1 MCGIAGIL
9 SVKGDLHSSW
19 IEKMIQIVNHR
30 GPDDLGFLLLREN
43 DEPLRYKNVS
53 HIPDSNFKCL
63 LGHRRLSILDLSSTA
78 SQPMEFNNKY
88 WIVYNGE
95 IFNYIELRKELS
107 SSGYSFKTNSDT
119 EVILAA
125 YDKWGREC
133 LHRFNGMWAFVIYD
147 HTKEIL
153 WGAIDRYGIKPFF
166 YYFNSYKFCF
176 SSEIKQ
182 LLSLPFIERKADIGS
197 VFDFLAMG
205 SDTDGSEQTM
215 FFGIKHL
222 KPGSAFRIELKNFP
236 KKRIEIKKWYDID
249 QNLNGKSLNFSEYK
263 EHFIELF
270 KDSVKLR
277 LRSDVP
283 VGTALSGGLDSSGI
297 VCVIDALFKQENI
310 KDMQKTFSI
319 GSELEKLDETKFV
332 QEVLKQTS
340 ARAFFDT
347 PKGEELFEDFDQL
360 IYHLE
365 YPFQS
370 ASCYASW
377 RVYKLAK
384 QNGVTV
390 TLDGQGADEILGGY
404 YNYMYPYLLI
414 EDLARFDL
422 KKFISDLRGLKNNFH
437 FSFYQQI
444 AVLLNKIIISSSTL
458 QDMYR
463 KYRLP
468 KNAFLD
474 NNFIETGMENS
485 YIHGHYAD
493 AANLRGKKSFYYLQ
507 KNNIENLLVSLL
519 RIADRT
525 SMAHSVEARVPFLD
539 HRLVEFT
546 LALPTDLKIHKGM
559 TKYIYRQAMKNI
571 LPESI
576 RSRIDKLG
584 FVTAQEK
591 WLTEH
596 RMLVLNMIKSHCG
609 RFKPILK
616 KNAIDNLLAENS
628 IGSNQT
634 LIWRY
639 LCTGLMFEKFKIN
652 L

>member
-1 MCGIAGIL
+1 MCGIAGII
-9 SVKGDLHSSW
+9 SVKGDLHPSL
-19 IEKMIQIVNHR
+19 IEKMTQIVNHR
-30 GPDDLGFLLLREN
+30 GPDDLGFLLLPEN
-43 DEPLRYKNVS
+43 GDPLRCKNVT

-63 LGHRRLSILDLSSTA
+63 LGHRRLSILDLSSSA

-88 WIVYNGE
+88 WIIYNGE
-95 IFNYIELRKELS
+95 IFNYIELRRELS
-107 SSGYSFKTNSDT
+107 LIGYSFKTNSDT

-125 YDKWGREC
+125 YDKWGMEC
-133 LHRFNGMWAFVIYD
+133 LPHFNGMWAFVIYD

-153 WGAIDRYGIKPFF
+153 WGSIDRYGIKPFF
-166 YYFNSYKFCF
+166 YYFNSHKFCF

-182 LLSLPFIERKADIGS
+182 LLSLPFIERKADIGA

-205 SDTDGSEQTM
+205 SDTDGTEQTM

-222 KPGSAFRIELKNFP
+222 RPGFAFRIELRDVL
-236 KKRIEIKKWYDID
+236 KKGVEITKWYDID
-249 QNLNGKSLNFSEYK
+249 KSLDRKSLKFNDAK
-263 EHFIELF
+263 ERFIELF
-270 KDSVKLR
+270 KDSVKIR

-283 VGTALSGGLDSSGI
+283 IGTALSGGLDSSGI
-297 VCVIDALFKQENI
+297 VCVIDALLKQENI
-310 KDMQKTFSI
+310 TDMQRTFSI
-319 GSELEKLDETKFV
+319 GSELAELGEIKFV

-340 ARAFFDT
+340 VRAFFDT
-347 PKGEELFEDFDQL
+347 PKGEELFEDFDRL

-414 EDLARFDL
+414 EDIARLDL
-422 KKFISDLRGLKNNFH
+422 KKIISDLRGLKKIFH
-437 FSFYQQI
+437 YSFYQQI
-444 AVLLNKIIISSSTL
+444 TVLMKKIIISSAAV
-458 QDMYR
+458 QRMYH

-474 NNFIETGMENS
+474 ENFIKAGFENS
-485 YIHGHYAD
+485 YIRGKKAGTD
-493 AANLRGKKSFYYLQ
+493 KLRGKKSFYYLQ
-507 KNNIENLLVSLL
+507 KNNVENLLVSLL

-546 LALPTDLKIHKGM
+546 LALPTDLKIYRGT

-576 RSRIDKLG
+576 RTRIDKLG

-591 WLTEH
+591 WLFEH
-596 RMLVLNMIKSHCG
+596 RLLISRMLKSQCR
-609 RFKPILK
+609 RFQPLLK
-616 KNAIDNLLAENS
+616 KNAVETLLAGNL
-628 IGSNQT
+628 IGANQT

-639 LCTGLMFEKFKIN
+639 LCTGLMFEKFKID